1 MTRLIGAAVAMALVL
16 GLTGP
21 TRADDKD
28 ANAILDKAIKA
39 MGGEE
44 KLKKALTFT
53 QSAKGTI
60 AIMGMDSEITTRM
73 SVQDIDH
80 TRQEFEGNFG
90 GNAVKGITVL
100 AGDKAWRKFG
110 DDKTALEGD
119 QLAAQKR
126 GVYMALVPTTILPL
140 KEKGFKVEAAGEE
153 KVGDKPAV
161 KVKGT
166 GPDGKEFTLYFDKES
181 GLPVKMAGKVMGFM
195 GEEVVQETTYSDYKD
210 MDGVKKATKVKAT
223 RDGTKF
229 LETEVTEFKAVDK
242 FDPKTFTEPE

>member
-1 MTRLIGAAVAMALVL
+1 MTKLIGATLAVALVT
-16 GLTGP
+16 GLTGAA
-21 TRADDKD
+21 RADD

-44 KLKKALTFT
+44 KLKKAQTFT
-53 QSAKGTI
+53 QSGKGTI
-60 AIMGMDSEITTRM
+60 SIMGMDSEFTSRI
-73 SVQDIDH
+73 SAQGIDH

-90 GNAVKGITVL
+90 GQAIKGATVL

-119 QLAAQKR
+119 QLAGQKR
-126 GVYMALVPTTILPL
+126 GVYLALVPVTILPL

-195 GEEVVQETTYSDYKD
+195 GEEVDQETTYSDYKE
-210 MDGVKKATKVKAT
+210 MDGIQKATKVKAT
-223 RDGTKF
+223 RGGEKF
-229 LETEVTEFKAVDK
+229 MEQQVTEFKIVDK
-242 FDPKTFTEPE
+242 FDAKTFTEPE